1 MTEKLPADPNPS
13 ASESVPV
20 EDAPDGDAEVN
31 PALPKTPAPLFMYT
45 LARIGLFLIVALVLK
60 FAGVKSPL
68 LILVLAALASGILSF
83 FLLNRLRD
91 GASVTVYKGVSKVK
105 TKLDARRDEEDA
117 AAEQIRLEQEARRAG
132 TDPEAEPAN

>member
-13 ASESVPV
+13 GASEG
-20 EDAPDGDAEVN
+20 ELDAAAEVN

-68 LILVLAALASGILSF
+68 LIIVLAALASGILSF

-91 GASVTVYKGVSKVK
+91 GASTTVYKGVSKVK
-105 TKLDARRDEEDA
+105 TKLDTRRDEEDA
-117 AAEQIRLEQEARRAG
+117 AAEQIRLEQEARRAAV
-132 TDPEAEPAN
+132 DPDADPSN